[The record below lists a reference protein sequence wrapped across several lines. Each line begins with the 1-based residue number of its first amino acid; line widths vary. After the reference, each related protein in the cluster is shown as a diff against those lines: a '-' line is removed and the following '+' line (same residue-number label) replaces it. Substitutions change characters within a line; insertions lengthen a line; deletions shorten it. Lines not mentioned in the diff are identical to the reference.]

1 MSAVLQSSLNLK
13 TIRRSVG
20 GLTQAVKRAQ
30 ISAGDI
36 ADNIDGRNKEKQ
48 ASIAMTR
55 TLFQRRREALKKKQK
70 EEIFEAQG
78 VKGSF
83 RRLGKIA
90 SDTTKGFLGRIMDFV
105 GTVLVG
111 WAVVNLPKIVKLAE
125 NLMLRM
131 RKYFDILNDF
141 GKSVMNF
148 LIGIGKGLTEIL
160 TSIISYDFRP
170 IKESIE
176 TQLAKISKSMKDI
189 ERDVMSGIAQLT
201 GMTEEQLLK
210 MLNIELPKQQVGEE
224 QEEEIRGNINEQL
237 DEDED
242 DLFSQLPED
251 LQNALIL
258 LANQNEDKQL
268 PPEAI
273 QLIKDKKIKDLE
285 ELVKKL
291 STPQEETK
299 DANIPPNEQ
308 KGRDKNDPRDSSV
321 SPTRNFKDWMKNLF
335 NKGDEVSSLPQDRDL
350 KMNRRNNDQTIVI
363 PNTNGNGN
371 GNGNNKWMNKNDIP
385 IASAGL
391 NSSQMYDDLFLTR
404 GMS

>member
-30 ISAGDI
+30 LSASDIS
-36 ADNIDGRNKEKQ
+36 DNIDGRNRAKQ
-48 ASIAMTR
+48 ESVSMSA
-55 TLFQRRREALKKKQK
+55 TLFQRRREALKKRQK
-70 EEIFEAQG
+70 EELFEAQG
-78 VKGSF
+78 FKGSF
-83 RRLGKIA
+83 RRIKKIA
-90 SDTTKGFLGRIMDFV
+90 ADNTKGFLGRIMDFV
-105 GTVLVG
+105 GTVLIG
-111 WAVVNLPKIVKLAE
+111 WAVVNLPRIVKLAE
-125 NLMLRM
+125 NLMMRM

-148 LIGIGKGLTEIL
+148 LIGTGKGLNEIL

-176 TQLAKISKSMKDI
+176 TQLAKISRSMKDI
-189 ERDVMSGIAQLT
+189 ERDIMSGIAQLT

-210 MLNIELPKQQVGEE
+210 MLNIELPKQQVSEE
-224 QEEEIRGNINEQL
+224 KEEEIRDRISEQL
-237 DEDED
+237 EGDED
-242 DLFSQLPED
+242 DLFSQLPEE

-273 QLIKDKKIKDLE
+273 QLIKDKKIKELE

-291 STPQEETK
+291 STPQEEK
-299 DANIPPNEQ
+299 KEDIPPNEQ
-308 KGRDKNDPRDSSV
+308 KGRDKNDPRQKSI
-321 SPTRNFKDWMKNLF
+321 SPGRNLKDWWKNLL
-335 NKGDEVSSLPQDRDL
+335 NQDPELSSLPQNREL
-350 KMNRRNNDQTIVI
+350 RMNKRNNNDQTIVI
-363 PNTNGNGN
+363 PNTNGGS
-371 GNGNNKWMNKNDIP
+371 NGNNKFMNGQHIP

-391 NSSQMYDDLFLTR
+391 NSSKIYDDLFLTR
-404 GMS
+404 GMT

>member
-20 GLTQAVKRAQ
+20 GLTGAVKRAQ
-30 ISAGDI
+30 ISAADI
-36 ADNIDGRNKEKQ
+36 ANNIDGRNKEKQ

-78 VKGSF
+78 VRGSF

-90 SDTTKGFLGRIMDFV
+90 SDSTKGFLGRIMDFV
-105 GTVLVG
+105 GTVLIG

-131 RKYFDILNDF
+131 KKYFDILNDF
-141 GKSVMNF
+141 GKSVMDF
-148 LIGIGKGLTEIL
+148 LNGLGKGLADIWTAIV
-160 TSIISYDFRP
+160 SYDFRP

-176 TQLAKISKSMKDI
+176 NQLAKISKSMKDI
-189 ERDVMSGIAQLT
+189 ERDLMSGVAQLT
-201 GMTEEQLLK
+201 GMNEEQLMK
-210 MLNIELPKQQVGEE
+210 MLNIELPKQQVSEE

-237 DEDED
+237 DED
-242 DLFSQLPED
+242 DLFSKLPEE

-273 QLIKDKKIKDLE
+273 QLIKDNKIKDLE
-285 ELVKKL
+285 ELVNKL
-291 STPQEETK
+291 STSQEETK
-299 DANIPPNEQ
+299 DANIPPNQ
-308 KGRDKNDPRDSSV
+308 QGRDKDDPRDKALPGS
-321 SPTRNFKDWMKNLF
+321 TRSIKDAFKNLF
-335 NKGDEVSSLPQDRDL
+335 NRGNEVSPSTQERDL
-350 KMNRRNNDQTIVI
+350 TLNKQNKDKTIVI
-363 PNTNGNGN
+363 PPSKSNQNTNQNKTV
-371 GNGNNKWMNKNDIP
+371 NNNNESGKV
-385 IASAGL
+385 
-391 NSSQMYDDLFLTR
+391 NSNVMDLFSEMWHTR
-404 GMS
+404 LGH

>member
-20 GLTQAVKRAQ
+20 GLTGAVKRAQ
-30 ISAGDI
+30 ISAADI
-36 ADNIDGRNKEKQ
+36 ANNIDGRNKEKQ

-90 SDTTKGFLGRIMDFV
+90 SDSTKGFLGRIMDFV
-105 GTVLVG
+105 GTVLIG

-131 RKYFDILNDF
+131 KKYFDILNDF
-141 GKSVMNF
+141 GKSVMDF
-148 LIGIGKGLTEIL
+148 LNGLGKGLTDIW
-160 TSIISYDFRP
+160 TAIVSYDFRP

-176 TQLAKISKSMKDI
+176 NQLAKISKSMKDI
-189 ERDVMSGIAQLT
+189 ERDLMSGVAQLT
-201 GMTEEQLLK
+201 GMTEEKLMK
-210 MLNIELPKQQVGEE
+210 MLNIELPKQQVSEE

-237 DEDED
+237 DED
-242 DLFSQLPED
+242 DLFSKLPEE
-251 LQNALIL
+251 LQDALIL

-273 QLIKDKKIKDLE
+273 QLIKDNKIKDLE
-285 ELVKKL
+285 ELVNKL
-291 STPQEETK
+291 STSQEETK
-299 DANIPPNEQ
+299 DANIPPNQ
-308 KGRDKNDPRDSSV
+308 QGRDKNDPRDTSF
-321 SPTRNFKDWMKNLF
+321 SPTRSIKDAFKNLF
-335 NKGDEVSSLPQDRDL
+335 NRGNEVSPSTQERDL
-350 KMNRRNNDQTIVI
+350 TLNKQNKDKTIVI
-363 PNTNGNGN
+363 PPSTS
-371 GNGNNKWMNKNDIP
+371 NKN
-385 IASAGL
+385 SNQNNTTNKVESGKV
-391 NSSQMYDDLFLTR
+391 NSNVMDLFSEMWHTR
-404 GMS
+404 LGH